1 MATEQL
7 VKEYAKL
14 ANEIPNP
21 YRRNIR
27 QREYLKQRIEKELV
41 KRGVQIQVNQK
52 GS

>member
-7 VKEYAKL
+7 KQEYAKL

-21 YRRNIR
+21 FRKNIR

-41 KRGVQIQVNQK
+41 KRGVTINQGDK
-52 GS
+52 